1 MKKMIPL
8 MLCATLVASVC
19 LTGCIGQETIHA
31 RGLGP
36 TEEEAKQIAN
46 GHLKEEQ
53 GERKAMTHIAYK
65 TKILPQ
71 PNGGEVYEVTA
82 TQRVK

>member
-8 MLCATLVASVC
+8 TLCATLVVSLC
-19 LTGCIGQETIHA
+19 LTGCIGQETIQG
-31 RGLGP
+31 RGLAP
-36 TEEEAKQIAN
+36 TEDEAKQIAKS
-46 GHLKEEQ
+46 HLDEEA
-53 GERKAMTHIAYK
+53 GARKPMTNIAYK

>member
-8 MLCATLVASVC
+8 TLCATLVASVC

-31 RGLGP
+31 RGLAP
-36 TEEEAKQIAN
+36 TEDEAKQIAK
-46 GHLKEEQ
+46 GHLDEEA
-53 GERKAMTHIAYK
+53 GSRKVMTDVSYK

-71 PNGGEVYEVTA
+71 PNGGVVYEVTA
-82 TQRVK
+82 SQRVK